1 MPEGRL
7 TPEEILRDYPR
18 LGPDDRFTFRCDP
31 GVDCFTHCCANVS
44 IVLAPYDV
52 LRLKR
57 ALGLDST
64 EFLERYTI
72 SPFAPDQKIPAVLL
86 KMDPETRRCPLVGE
100 AGCRVYAHRPWACR
114 MYPLGSAEPRNP
126 TPTERGFHFLL
137 REPLCHGHD
146 QGGAWTVREWTQSQ
160 GVEEYD
166 AMGALYRDL
175 MLHEF
180 WDQQEPLSPQ
190 KMEMYF
196 MACYDLDRFR
206 RFVFE
211 TRFLELFEVDEA
223 RVEAI
228 RTDDEA
234 LLEFA
239 MQWLRFSLLGERSM
253 RLKPSVIAARRRAA
267 QEAAA
272 RP

>member
-18 LGPDDRFTFRCDP
+18 LGPDDKFTFRCDP
-31 GVDCFTHCCANVS
+31 GVDCFTDCCANVS

-72 SPFAPDQKIPAVLL
+72 SPFAPHQKIPAVLL
-86 KMDPETRRCPLVGE
+86 KMDPETKRCPLAGE

-146 QGGAWTVREWTQSQ
+146 QGRTWTVREWTQSQ

-166 AMGALYRDL
+166 ATGALYRDL

-180 WDQQEPLSPQ
+180 WDQEEPLTPQ

-234 LLEFA
+234 LLDFA

-253 RLKPSVIAARRRAA
+253 KVKPSVLEARRRAA
-267 QEAAA
+267 QESAT
-272 RP
+272 RT

>member
-7 TPEEILRDYPR
+7 TAEDILRHCPR
-18 LGPDDRFTFRCDP
+18 LGPEDGFTFRCEP
-31 GVDCFTHCCANVS
+31 GVDCFTTCCANVS
-44 IVLAPYDV
+44 IVLTPYDV

-57 ALGLDST
+57 ALGLDSS
-64 EFLERYTI
+64 EFLERYTV
-72 SPFAPDQKIPAVLL
+72 SPFTPEQKIPAVLL
-86 KMDPETRRCPLVGE
+86 EMDPETKRCPFVAE
-100 AGCRVYAHRPWACR
+100 AGCRIYAHRPWACR

-146 QGGAWTVREWTQSQ
+146 QGRAWTVREWIIQQ
-160 GVEEYD
+160 GIEEYD
-166 AMGALYRDL
+166 AMGAPFRDL

-180 WDQQEPLSPQ
+180 WDQSEPLTPQ

-206 RFVFE
+206 RFVFD
-211 TRFLELFEVDEA
+211 TRFLELFDVDEA
-223 RVEAI
+223 RVEAF

-239 MQWLRFSLLGERSM
+239 LQWLRFCLFNEKTM
-253 RLKPSVIAARRRAA
+253 KMKPSAVQARQRAA
-267 QEAAA
+267 QEATA

>member
-7 TPEEILRDYPR
+7 TAEEILRDYPR
-18 LGPDDRFTFRCDP
+18 LGMEDRFTFRCDA
-31 GVDCFTHCCANVS
+31 GLDCFTTCCANVS

-57 ALGLDST
+57 ALGLDSS
-64 EFLERYTI
+64 EFLERYTV
-72 SPFAPDQKIPAVLL
+72 SPFTPEQKIPAVLL
-86 KMDPETRRCPLVGE
+86 KMDPETKLCPLVT
-100 AGCRVYAHRPWACR
+100 ASGCRIYPHRPWACR
-114 MYPLGSAEPRNP
+114 MYPLGSAEPRHP
-126 TPTERGFHFLL
+126 TATERGFHFLL

-146 QGGAWTVREWTQSQ
+146 QGPTRTVCEWIAEQ
-160 GVEEYD
+160 GLEDYD
-166 AMGALYRDL
+166 AMGAPFREL

-180 WDQQEPLSPQ
+180 WDKAEPLEPR
-190 KMEMYF
+190 MIEMYF

-206 RFVFE
+206 RFVLE

-223 RVEAI
+223 RVEAL

-239 MQWLRFSLLGERSM
+239 MVWLRFSLFGERTM
-253 RLKPSVIAARRRAA
+253 KVKPSVLQARQRAA
-267 QEAAA
+267 QEAEP
-272 RP
+272 RV

>member
-1 MPEGRL
+1 MPETAL
-7 TPEEILRDYPR
+7 TEEKILREYPR

-31 GVDCFTHCCANVS
+31 GVDCFTACCANVS

-57 ALGLDST
+57 ALRLDSS
-64 EFLERYTI
+64 EFLERFTI
-72 SPFAPDQKIPAVLL
+72 SPFTKDQKVPAVLL
-86 KMDPETRRCPLVGE
+86 KMDPETKRCPFVTE
-100 AGCRVYAHRPWACR
+100 RGCGVYAHRPWACR

-146 QGGAWTVREWTQSQ
+146 QGPTRTVREWILEQ
-160 GVEEYD
+160 GLEEYE
-166 AMGALYRDL
+166 ALGGPFRDL

-180 WDQQEPLSPQ
+180 WDRAEPLEPR

-223 RVEAI
+223 RVEAL
-228 RTDDEA
+228 RSDDEA

-239 MQWLRFSLLGERSM
+239 AQWLRFSLFGERSM
-253 RLKPSVIAARRRAA
+253 KLKRSVIEARRRAA
-267 QEAAA
+267 QEAAQQA
-272 RP
+272 

>member
-7 TPEEILRDYPR
+7 TQETILRDLPR
-18 LGPDDRFTFRCDP
+18 LGPDDGFTFRCAPDL
-31 GVDCFTHCCANVS
+31 DCFTTCCANVS

-52 LRLKR
+52 LRLKH
-57 ALGLDST
+57 ALKVDSS

-72 SPFAPDQKIPAVLL
+72 SPFTAEQKIPALLL
-86 KMDPETRRCPLVGE
+86 KMDAETRRCPFVTE
-100 AGCRVYAHRPWACR
+100 AGCRLYAHRPWACR
-114 MYPLGSAEPRNP
+114 MYPLGSAQPRNP

-146 QGGAWTVREWTQSQ
+146 QDRTWTVREWIVAE
-160 GVEEYD
+160 GLEAYD
-166 AMGALYRDL
+166 ALGAPFREL

-180 WDQQEPLSPQ
+180 WDQGEPLTPQ

-211 TRFLELFEVDEA
+211 TRFLGIFAVDEA
-223 RVEAI
+223 RVEAL

-239 MQWLRFSLLGERSM
+239 LQWLRFSLFGEKTM
-253 RLKPSVIAARRRAA
+253 KLQPTVIEARQRAA
-267 QEAAA
+267 QEGA